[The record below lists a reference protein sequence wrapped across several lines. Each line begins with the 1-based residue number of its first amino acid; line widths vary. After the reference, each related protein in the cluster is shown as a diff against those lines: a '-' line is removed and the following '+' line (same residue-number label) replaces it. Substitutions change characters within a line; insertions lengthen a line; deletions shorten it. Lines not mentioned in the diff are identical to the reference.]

1 MKAPLLAAIAALLV
15 SPSGARAPDA
25 GAPAAFDGTWLFD
38 GVPDYPGLR
47 AVQIAQYG
55 GQATGEVF
63 TDWYG
68 KVPMRS
74 LEISGDTATF
84 QMETPSPHDA
94 PTNWTIHRDGD
105 AIRVTGK
112 IWYQHVEAEGHPG
125 PAAAVARFLLPPNP
139 LPKLH
144 KLPDNGLAR
153 TPPMGWSSWNHFAD
167 RIDDATIRQI
177 ADAMV
182 SSGLRDAGYPVDA
195 TDSHGYT
202 AVILA
207 AYDHQPAA
215 LDFLLSA
222 GANACVGDRHGN
234 TALMGAL
241 FKGES
246 AISRRLLETRCPIDQ
261 TNGAGETALGFATL
275 FNRLDMIPL
284 LVKHGADPDHV
295 DGRGQ
300 SLLQIALSHDSTAA
314 ANALRKAGATR

>member
-1 MKAPLLAAIAALLV
+1 MHSTHL
-15 SPSGARAPDA
+15 
-25 GAPAAFDGTWLFD
+25 
-38 GVPDYPGLR
+38 LR
-47 AVQIAQYG
+47 ATRVAAAG
-55 GQATGEVF
+55 L
-63 TDWYG
+63 
-68 KVPMRS
+68 S
-74 LEISGDTATF
+74 LA
-84 QMETPSPHDA
+84 
-94 PTNWTIHRDGD
+94 
-105 AIRVTGK
+105 
-112 IWYQHVEAEGHPG
+112 
-125 PAAAVARFLLPPNP
+125 AAAVAGCT
-139 LPKLH
+139 H
-144 KLPDNGLAR
+144 LPDRPAYTKADPTALRRYDGDWFDAAR
-153 TPPMGWSSWNHFAD
+153 VGRVD
-167 RIDDATIRQI
+167 ILE
-177 ADAMV
+177 
-182 SSGLRDAGYPVDA
+182 GLRDAGYPVDA

-222 GANACVGDRHGN
+222 GANACLGDRHGN

-246 AISRRLLETRCPIDQ
+246 AISKRLLETRCPIDQ